1 MGFSRQEYWSGLPF
15 PPPGDLLDPG
25 IKRASPVWQADP
37 FSSLSL
43 QYQRLPIKMKR
54 WGSGLYVACLG
65 QLATATVSG
74 CHDFLLLATN
84 CLHEVSVKRCWLTIQ
99 KNETMPLAAA
109 WMGLEMVIPSKV
121 ITQRKTNATWYHLP
135 MGSKIGYGS
144 TYPWNRFTDRE
155 DRLLY
160 PPRRVGTGGVEFGI
174 SSYKPLYTGWINNWT
189 LRSSTGNSIQYPVID
204 HQGKAR
210 IWARVCM
217 YV

>member
-84 CLHEVSVKRCWLTIQ
+84 CLHEVSVKRC
-99 KNETMPLAAA
+99 
-109 WMGLEMVIPSKV
+109 
-121 ITQRKTNATWYHLP
+121 
-135 MGSKIGYGS
+135 
-144 TYPWNRFTDRE
+144 
-155 DRLLY
+155 
-160 PPRRVGTGGVEFGI
+160 
-174 SSYKPLYTGWINNWT
+174 
-189 LRSSTGNSIQYPVID
+189 
-204 HQGKAR
+204 
-210 IWARVCM
+210 
-217 YV
+217 